1 MSGYTGGTPPTG
13 DSSTQAHY
21 YGSSTSNL
29 KGPAGD
35 GSNPVW
41 VPEIFSKNVLMRF
54 RRDSVAEGITN
65 ND

>member
-13 DSSTQAHY
+13 SNATQAHY
-21 YGSSTSNL
+21 YATNTANL

-35 GSNPVW
+35 GTDQVW

-54 RRDSVAEGITN
+54 RRESVVEGITN
-65 ND
+65 

>member
-1 MSGYTGGTPPTG
+1 MAGFQGTPPTG
-13 DSSTQAHY
+13 DSATQVHY
-21 YGSSTSNL
+21 FGANTGNL

-35 GSNPVW
+35 GTNPVW
-41 VPEIFSKNVLMRF
+41 VPEVFSQNVLMRF